1 MLNVH
6 PTDLQ
11 HGVVDGSRPVESSM
25 LRQPT
30 YANSDRPSFFY
41 LLIADSCFQRAAN
54 IANPGASNALRD
66 IGRDYLVKATEVT
79 SSAGTTSRSKPEL

>member
-1 MLNVH
+1 
-6 PTDLQ
+6 
-11 HGVVDGSRPVESSM
+11 M
-25 LRQPT
+25 LRQPI

-41 LLIADSCFQRAAN
+41 LLMADSCFQRAAN

-79 SSAGTTSRSKPEL
+79 SSAGTTSRSKPGV